1 MTTVMTAN
9 VIYTNHQN
17 QRVNQTITVNRV
29 FAYGDVEKPTH
40 YSAQDLAT
48 VGCGKP
54 DSDPIGAIHRLMGDH
69 GNVIAIQTINSIWG

>member
-1 MTTVMTAN
+1 METVMTAN
-9 VIYTNHQN
+9 VIYTNHKN
-17 QRVNQTITVNRV
+17 ERTNQTVSVTRS

-40 YSAQDLAT
+40 YMAHDLAT

-54 DSDPIGAIHRLMGDH
+54 DRDPIGAIHRLMGDH

>member
-17 QRVNQTITVNRV
+17 QRVNQTVSVNRV

-40 YSAQDLAT
+40 YSAHDLAT
-48 VGCGKP
+48 VGYGKP
-54 DSDPIGAIHRLMGDH
+54 DKDPIGAIHRLMGDH